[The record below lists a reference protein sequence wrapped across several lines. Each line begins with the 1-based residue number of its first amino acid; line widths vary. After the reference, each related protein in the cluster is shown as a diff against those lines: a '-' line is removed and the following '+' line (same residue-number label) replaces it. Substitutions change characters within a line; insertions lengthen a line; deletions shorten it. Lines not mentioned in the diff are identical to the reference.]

1 MEENK
6 IQNDRFY
13 EDKKE
18 MKEMFEYAEP
28 IQDKKE
34 MLEYAP
40 EPLHMRESLRKGSF
54 TVGNKYPIVEK
65 NTEKDSSF
73 ISHPFQGSDF
83 DGRSYKFKTV
93 DDKGLEVW
101 TDDKYFIPAER
112 VLTFDE
118 TESDVD
124 CVTDEWAGAN
134 PDIRKMAEEQGVER
148 WDVKDGCIQI
158 KESKYPIKE
167 VNTLAGLCESE
178 DEIEDSSDDSEE
190 PVCKTKMKRTSFR
203 GSENNS
209 WKSEPFWKTTCNGKR
224 PMRDNRY
231 EITEGV
237 VKDEGNDMMYDADK
251 CLAAM
256 SKVFGNKE
264 VVDPD
269 DIINSIRE
277 IVWDHVLTWE
287 EGYLTV
293 DGAKTKVAYEDVQ
306 KAYSG
311 LKTLVSA
318 SVAEKNVSKLVARK
332 LRKLF

>member
-1 MEENK
+1 MEENTV
-6 IQNDRFY
+6 QNDRFY
-13 EDKKE
+13 EEKV
-18 MKEMFEYAEP
+18 
-28 IQDKKE
+28 

-40 EPLHMRESLRKGSF
+40 EPIHMREAIRKGSF
-54 TVGNKYPIVEK
+54 TVGEKYPIIEK
-65 NTEKDSSF
+65 GGEKDFSF
-73 ISHPFQGSDF
+73 MAGVFQG
-83 DGRSYKFKTV
+83 GSYKFKTV
-93 DDKGLEVW
+93 DDKGVEVW
-101 TDDKYFIPAER
+101 TDEKYFIPAER
-112 VLTFDE
+112 VLTFEE
-118 TESDVD
+118 TDIG
-124 CVTDEWAGAN
+124 CEWTEELN

-148 WDVKDGCIQI
+148 WDVESDCITI
-158 KESKYPIKE
+158 KEAKYPIKE
-167 VNTLAGLCESE
+167 VNTLAGLCESDDSDEDIE
-178 DEIEDSSDDSEE
+178 DETKETVS
-190 PVCKTKMKRTSFR
+190 KKMKRASFR
-203 GSENNS
+203 GCGNDS
-209 WKSEPFWKTTCNGKR
+209 WKSEPFWKTTCTGKR

-256 SKVFGNKE
+256 SKVFGNNE

-277 IVWDHVLTWE
+277 IVWDHILTWE
-287 EGYLTV
+287 DGLLTV
-293 DGAKTKVAYEDVQ
+293 DGAKTKIAYTDVQ